1 MSENNIYKNRL
12 FFAKTIHVK
21 PIKDIVETLQNVIP
35 ETTIIGIK
43 KTSEDNDN
51 FYGLE
56 IATADTSNTI
66 FIKLQLKGKEFDEF
80 YCKHDKIEMGI
91 SLEYLNIHLK
101 SIDTS
106 NILSLY
112 VDESE
117 KQCLCIQGINIK
129 DDKTTLSKLKL
140 MELYYVPRKTKKIE
154 YDACIIMK
162 SSEFHKICKEMN
174 SLSEY
179 VEIKCTKNILTFT
192 CKGDIG
198 EKEIQ
203 YKEKE
208 GGISIEWE
216 EHVKL
221 KIVQGIYEL
230 KNIMLFSKCA
240 PLSAQIMITMK
251 NDNILTI
258 KYEINTIANLVVA
271 LSPVDERNINK
282 NYNYSDDEED
292 INVKCNSD
300 NNLDNN
306 IDNESYSSE
315 DKKKNKKKNPS
326 SFSESEASIN
336 GGKNVKESIKKTN
349 LTKK

>member
-1 MSENNIYKNRL
+1 MSSKNKL
-12 FFAKTIHVK
+12 FYAKTIHVK
-21 PIKDIVETLQNVIP
+21 PIKDIIETLQNVIP
-35 ETTIIGIK
+35 KTTIIGIK
-43 KTSEDNDN
+43 KTSEDN

-56 IATADTSNTI
+56 IVTADTSNTI

-154 YDACIIMK
+154 YDVSIIMK
-162 SSEFHKICKEMN
+162 SSEFHKIMKEMN
-174 SLSEY
+174 SLSEF
-179 VEIKCTKNILTFT
+179 VQMTCTKNILSFI
-192 CKGDIG
+192 CKGDLA

-203 YKEKE
+203 YKEKK
-208 GGISIEWE
+208 GGIVIDWD

-221 KIVQGIYEL
+221 KIVQGIYEI
-230 KNIMLFSKCA
+230 KNILLFSKCA
-240 PLSAQIMITMK
+240 PLSPQIMITMK

-258 KYEINTIANLVVA
+258 TYDICTIANLVVA

-292 INVKCNSD
+292 IKNKHTSD
-300 NNLDNN
+300 NILDNDVN
-306 IDNESYSSE
+306 IF
-315 DKKKNKKKNPS
+315 KTMGIFKN
-326 SFSESEASIN
+326 
-336 GGKNVKESIKKTN
+336 
-349 LTKK
+349 

>member
-1 MSENNIYKNRL
+1 MTYRNKILYL
-12 FFAKTIHVK
+12 KTIHVK
-21 PIKDIVETLQNVIP
+21 PIKDIIETVGNVIP
-35 ETTIIGIK
+35 ETTIIAIK
-43 KTSEDNDN
+43 KVEGDNDS

-80 YCKHDKIEMGI
+80 YCKLDRIEMGI

-101 SIDTS
+101 SIDTT

-112 VDESE
+112 IDESE

-154 YDACIIMK
+154 YDVCIIMK
-162 SSEFHKICKEMN
+162 SSEFYKICKEMN

-179 VEIKCTKNILTFT
+179 VEIKCTKNILTFI

-208 GGISIEWE
+208 GGIAIEWE

-230 KNIMLFSKCA
+230 KNIMPFSK
-240 PLSAQIMITMK
+240 LGQLTAQLMITMK

-258 KYEINTIANLVVA
+258 KHEINTIANVVIA

-282 NYNYSDDEED
+282 NYNYSDDEDD
-292 INVKCNSD
+292 IYIKKVSENDSDSESKKEKTKIKKKINIKKSAISDGSQVENVKPSNDETTSNSF
-300 NNLDNN
+300 
-306 IDNESYSSE
+306 I
-315 DKKKNKKKNPS
+315 KKK
-326 SFSESEASIN
+326 
-336 GGKNVKESIKKTN
+336 
-349 LTKK
+349 

>member
-1 MSENNIYKNRL
+1 MSSKNKL
-12 FFAKTIHVK
+12 FYAKTIHVK
-21 PIKDIVETLQNVIP
+21 PIKDIIETLQNVIP

-43 KTSEDNDN
+43 KTSENN
-51 FYGLE
+51 EVFYGLE

-80 YCKHDKIEMGI
+80 FCKFDKIEMGI

-112 VDESE
+112 IDESE

-208 GGISIEWE
+208 GGIAIEWE

-282 NYNYSDDEED
+282 NYNYSDDEDDIKIKKNSEED
-292 INVKCNSD
+292 IDDNVEEVKPKKR
-300 NNLDNN
+300 
-306 IDNESYSSE
+306 ITKKKEFNENSSE
-315 DKKKNKKKNPS
+315 ESKKETKKKQ
-326 SFSESEASIN
+326 
-336 GGKNVKESIKKTN
+336 IK
-349 LTKK
+349 

>member
-1 MSENNIYKNRL
+1 MSEKNIYKNRL

-21 PIKDIVETLQNVIP
+21 PIKDIIETLQNVIP

-43 KTSEDNDN
+43 KNNET

-112 VDESE
+112 VDETE

-282 NYNYSDDEED
+282 NYNYSDDEDD

-300 NNLDNN
+300 NNLEDECSSGDEKVKKK
-306 IDNESYSSE
+306 IDKKKTTFNSSSDIEDSLYGNKNSVE
-315 DKKKNKKKNPS
+315 DKKKSNSLKNK
-326 SFSESEASIN
+326 
-336 GGKNVKESIKKTN
+336 
-349 LTKK
+349 

>member
-1 MSENNIYKNRL
+1 MSLKNKL
-12 FFAKTIHVK
+12 FYAKTIHVK
-21 PIKDIVETLQNVIP
+21 PIKDIIETLQNVIP

-43 KTSEDNDN
+43 KTSENN
-51 FYGLE
+51 EVFYGLE

-80 YCKHDKIEMGI
+80 FCKFDKIEMGI

-112 VDESE
+112 IDESE

-154 YDACIIMK
+154 YDVCIIMK
-162 SSEFHKICKEMN
+162 STEFHKICKEMN
-174 SLSEY
+174 ALSEY

-216 EHVKL
+216 EHVKT
-221 KIVQGIYEL
+221 KIVQTIYEL
-230 KNIMLFSKCA
+230 KNFILFGKFA
-240 PLSAQIMITMK
+240 PLSSQIMITMK

-258 KYEINTIANLVVA
+258 KYEINTIASIIVA

-282 NYNYSDDEED
+282 NYNYSDDEDVIE
-292 INVKCNSD
+292 IKKNSD
-300 NNLDNN
+300 DDDDDDENDSND
-306 IDNESYSSE
+306 ISI
-315 DKKKNKKKNPS
+315 KKKKIINKNKKDTSKNS
-326 SFSESEASIN
+326 KGSKTKLI
-336 GGKNVKESIKKTN
+336 VKK
-349 LTKK
+349 

>member
-1 MSENNIYKNRL
+1 MSYKNKIL
-12 FFAKTIHVK
+12 YLSTNLVK
-21 PIKDIVETLQNVIP
+21 PLRDIIETLQNVIP

-43 KTSEDNDN
+43 KTSEDSEA

-80 YCKHDKIEMGI
+80 YCKHDKIEMGV

-101 SIDTS
+101 SIDTT

-112 VDESE
+112 IDESE
-117 KQCLCIQGINIK
+117 KQCLCIQGINLK

-162 SSEFHKICKEMN
+162 SSEFHKICKEM
-174 SLSEY
+174 SQLSEY
-179 VEIKCTKNILTFT
+179 VEIKCTKNILTFL

-198 EKEIQ
+198 EKEII

-216 EHVKL
+216 ENIKL

-282 NYNYSDDEED
+282 NYNYSDDEDD
-292 INVKCNSD
+292 INIKNNNDSKNYDNDDDTNSSD
-300 NNLDNN
+300 S
-306 IDNESYSSE
+306 IKK
-315 DKKKNKKKNPS
+315 KKKNVQDVDNDNKSENNKLFAETSKKKT
-326 SFSESEASIN
+326 
-336 GGKNVKESIKKTN
+336 IKK
-349 LTKK
+349 K